1 LGIVADFNGVVI
13 VQNYLQR
20 AGRDAWMK
28 HFLEAAKDSDSGAL
42 DRVMASYGKHLLKI
56 FCPAKL

>member
-1 LGIVADFNGVVI
+1 MIKQSSTSCGLNHAWQELLGIVADFNGVVI

-28 HFLEAAKDSDSGAL
+28 DLGSSSF
-42 DRVMASYGKHLLKI
+42 
-56 FCPAKL
+56 